1 MKYCKGL
8 YEIFIK
14 HPNFLMLRQSLIKP
28 TIKWDFYLYDICFVF
43 CVMFVIKSNTMSCSV
58 LLLTAANFEIFRF
71 FVKTMCSNLKK
82 RNFVFKHDIFEQLN
96 DCLFLFCCLSLA
108 RLKQKLFICNGVSL
122 NNS

>member
-28 TIKWDFYLYDICFVF
+28 TINIIYISFVLF
-43 CVMFVIKSNTMSCSV
+43 LCVMFVIKSNTMSCSV